1 MKKIFETRE
10 LFILLLLGFFV
21 RVFAAYFYG
30 EGALINEW
38 GTLVHNFEKTGII
51 GIFIQLDEFTAID
64 KLAETGE
71 KVLPSAF
78 MPPLYFYFI
87 YIIKFIFEDFLN
99 FIHVIIFIQIILS
112 LTSIYL
118 FHRILNFLENNK
130 NINLIIL
137 TIFALFP
144 LYIYSSVQISSIS
157 LQIFLFLGFFY
168 FLIEFNR
175 TSKKKFLFFF
185 SIVAGLLILTRGEFY
200 LFYLLTLV
208 YFFLFIKKKL
218 QELLISLIISL
229 IIISPYLYR
238 NYLNFNTI
246 TITKSVGFNLLKG
259 NNPTYR
265 VEGNSDFIINNFSS
279 TNIKLKTKNDYEIS
293 LDNFYKEKALD
304 YIKNDP
310 TNYINFYFKKVFS
323 YIFLDFNSSYDNY
336 YNPFHLI
343 PKILI
348 SFIGFVSAIICL
360 RKKGFFQY
368 LSLYYFANIFLF
380 SVFFILPR
388 YSVILLPINLLLTL
402 ELVNFLRRKFIN

>member
-51 GIFIQLDEFTAID
+51 GIFVQLDEFTAID

-130 NINLIIL
+130 NINLIIS

-175 TSKKKFLFFF
+175 TSRKKFLFFF
-185 SIVAGLLILTRGEFY
+185 SIAAGLLILTRGEFY

-218 QELLISLIISL
+218 QGFLISLIISL

-279 TNIKLKTKNDYEIS
+279 TNIKLTTKNDYEIN
-293 LDNFYKEKALD
+293 LDNFYKEKAMD

-310 TNYINFYFKKVFS
+310 TNYMNFYFKKVFS

-336 YNPFHLI
+336 YSPLHLI

-348 SFIGFVSAIICL
+348 SIIGFVSAIICL

-368 LSLYYFANIFLF
+368 LSLYYFVNIFLF